1 MYITRKFLPVGHG
14 AFSLE
19 SFYLD
24 NKLINVVFDCGSN
37 KKKSINK
44 NLKEAVPEL
53 KCGKTAVFIS
63 HLHYDHI
70 SGLPVLLK
78 KYKVEYLFLP
88 VITPNDFFYGIVGI
102 LMQNEAD
109 SVDFFADLFQCA
121 LDTERITLNGT
132 FENTK
137 IIHVFP
143 NNEHEP
149 NDNDSQHK
157 SNNVEIH
164 DIFSDS
170 ELSDNHKKIKEKL
183 EEIEKKLK
191 NKGLIGVPKLQWIFK
206 PFNYL
211 DKSNDFLSTFIQ
223 NYDTTDIND
232 KDVQEWFRGLR
243 DLSTDISEKLKTDVT
258 DLLKWMKYVQ
268 ENWNTEKEK
277 ISNAYKNAYGD
288 KNLNKTSMIV
298 YSGPTG
304 ESKIKQYHILTGCL
318 NNPSWFCMHKCWR
331 KCLCF
336 DYRCIERNI
345 IDLNKKPGCVYF
357 GDYEAND
364 KNRWRAF
371 TTFYGEL
378 WSMTGFVHVPH
389 HGADGNFNE
398 EINSEPKINVI
409 SAGYHDKYK
418 HPSLNTIREIVLKDG
433 VVIIVTERGH
443 IIEFIIH

>member
-1 MYITRKFLPVGHG
+1 MCITRKFLPVGHG

-19 SFYLD
+19 SFCLGD
-24 NKLINVVFDCGSN
+24 GRINVVFDCGSD
-37 KKKSINK
+37 KKENIDK
-44 NLKEAVPEL
+44 NWEEAVPEL
-53 KCGKTAVFIS
+53 EIEETVVFIS

-78 KYKVEYLFLP
+78 KYNVKYLFLP
-88 VITPNDFFYGIVGI
+88 VITPNDFFYGIVDI

-143 NNEHEP
+143 NNEYEP
-149 NDNDSQHK
+149 NDNDSQHEF
-157 SNNVEIH
+157 NVDKFC

-170 ELSDNHKKIKEKL
+170 RD
-183 EEIEKKLK
+183 EIESQLN
-191 NKGLIGVPKLQWIFK
+191 NKGLVGLSELQWIFK

-211 DKSNDFLSTFIQ
+211 DKSNDFLSRFIK

-232 KDVQEWFRGLR
+232 KDVQEWFSVLG
-243 DLSTDISEKLKTDVT
+243 DLSTDSLSKKLKTDVT
-258 DLLKWMKYVQ
+258 KLLKWMKYVQ
-268 ENWNTEKEK
+268 ENWNIEKEK
-277 ISNAYKNAYGD
+277 IKSAYGT
-288 KNLNKTSMIV
+288 KKINETSMIV
-298 YSGPTG
+298 YSGPVGGATT
-304 ESKIKQYHILTGCL
+304 EIRRILPRCF
-318 NNPSWFCMHKCWR
+318 NNRSWFCIHKCWR

-336 DYRCIERNI
+336 NHGCMECNM
-345 IDLNKKPGCVYF
+345 IDLYKKPGCVYF

-364 KNRWRAF
+364 KNRWKAF
-371 TTFYGEL
+371 TTFYGKL
-378 WSMTGFVHVPH
+378 WQSHTGIVHVPH
-389 HGADGNFNE
+389 HGAYHNFNE
-398 EINSEPKINVI
+398 KINSEPKINVI
-409 SAGYHDKYK
+409 SAGYRDKYK

-433 VVIIVTERGH
+433 VVIIVTERDR